1 MIIDYIQNKN
11 NIEKYSGRIIH
22 YLEDPRLKSKINS
35 SINFQGVNVT
45 KAFDIILKNSN
56 IEYYKIKF
64 NSTTDIKKLKKY
76 CVELTFGNLRIPA
89 GIMVCEALQALISW
103 LNLLKNGAIYS
114 FYYDLDKDIYVLEIN
129 NI

>member
-11 NIEKYSGRIIH
+11 NIEKYSGGIVH

-64 NSTTDIKKLKKY
+64 NSTTDIKKLRKY
-76 CVELTFGNLRIPA
+76 CKTV
-89 GIMVCEALQALISW
+89 
-103 LNLLKNGAIYS
+103 IY
-114 FYYDLDKDIYVLEIN
+114 
-129 NI
+129 